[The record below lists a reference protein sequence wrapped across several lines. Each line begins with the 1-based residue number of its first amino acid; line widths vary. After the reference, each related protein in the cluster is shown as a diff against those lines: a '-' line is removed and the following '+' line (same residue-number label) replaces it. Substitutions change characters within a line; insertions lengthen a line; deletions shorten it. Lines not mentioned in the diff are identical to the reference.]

1 MIMHSADLFSHCANW
16 QRHGNY
22 CGLSLQTAVELFQHL
37 SGLDCVLVCCI
48 LQCCLDIRLSGFH
61 EAQDLLIIHFSGTG
75 SDTLEIISLYDIVLQ
90 VEDSDVIPKQIDRAV
105 EEFFTLF
112 EIARIQNVD
121 RVKDDPQ
128 IPAAD
133 RIEYGTCSFR
143 CTYDMF
149 PDRFDRH
156 GYASEETGMTM
167 TAYIAKIRMDSA
179 QELLKSTA
187 LPIQDIASLSGY
199 DDAAYFTRLFKK
211 KTGMSPREYRKNPEK
226 KSSEQR

>member
-90 VEDSDVIPKQIDRAV
+90 VDDSDVISKQIDRAV
-105 EEFFTLF
+105 EEFFTFL

-128 IPAAD
+128 IPAALTLI
-133 RIEYGTCSFR
+133 RTSSSFGEGSGASSSLISFIECSTQAFIKFSDHYSPLKKLFS
-143 CTYDMF
+143 T
-149 PDRFDRH
+149 
-156 GYASEETGMTM
+156 TM
-167 TAYIAKIRMDSA
+167 S
-179 QELLKSTA
+179 
-187 LPIQDIASLSGY
+187 
-199 DDAAYFTRLFKK
+199 F
-211 KTGMSPREYRKNPEK
+211 
-226 KSSEQR
+226 